1 MFSLSRFKS
10 YFFILVIS
18 MAIFN
23 IYLDLEES
31 YINLLND
38 IYKTLSIL
46 IVFQILINVSN
57 SQKNMITNALNGS
70 ILNDEFI
77 TLLLY
82 IIISITAYFLIFQK
96 ILSIN

>member
-1 MFSLSRFKS
+1 
-10 YFFILVIS
+10 

>member
-1 MFSLSRFKS
+1 
-10 YFFILVIS
+10 

-38 IYKTLSIL
+38 IYKTLSTL

-82 IIISITAYFLIFQK
+82 VIISITAYFLIFQK